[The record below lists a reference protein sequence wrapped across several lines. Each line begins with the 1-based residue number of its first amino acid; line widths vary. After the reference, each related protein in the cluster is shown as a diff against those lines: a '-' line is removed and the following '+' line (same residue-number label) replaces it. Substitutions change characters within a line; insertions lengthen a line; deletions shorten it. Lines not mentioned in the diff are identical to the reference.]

1 MSELPAEIAEQ
12 ITKLGEGEISPAF
25 TWTNEKGE
33 IVCSVVKL
41 KKRIDEHYADVTE
54 DFQMLKN
61 IVVEMRSQEK
71 INSWIQEKQKKTY
84 VRINPEWRD
93 CDFQYP
99 YWAK

>member
-1 MSELPAEIAEQ
+1 
-12 ITKLGEGEISPAF
+12 
-25 TWTNEKGE
+25 
-33 IVCSVVKL
+33 
-41 KKRIDEHYADVTE
+41 VTE